1 MKNIITEKKNILEG
15 IKSRTNDTE
24 EWISKLK
31 GRILE
36 IIDVEHKKEKKNE
49 KKGQFKRLVGQHQ
62 AY

>member
-1 MKNIITEKKNILEG
+1 MKNILEG